1 MKILNLIGYWLLG
14 FFEEQSDEKMYP
26 VISHSPEETW
36 GLASK
41 LAIVL
46 SKGDLINLSGDLG
59 AGKTVFTKG
68 LAAGLGIIE
77 PVTSPTFTIIKEYGE
92 GRLPLYH
99 FDVYRLFSP
108 DELEELG
115 FDEYFYGDGLTVIE
129 WGDKVEEL
137 LPDIRLDVKI
147 LRLVDDNFRR
157 IEISPYGD
165 AWQEKF
171 EKWRPGE

>member
-14 FFEEQSDEKMYP
+14 FFEEQSGEKMYP

-41 LAIVL
+41 LAPVL
-46 SKGDLINLSGDLG
+46 SKGDFINLSGDLG

-147 LRLVDDNFRR
+147 LRLIDDNFRR

-165 AWQEKF
+165 AWKEKF